1 MRLAAYTTT
10 GFGLL
15 GAFLDSVGYWCIF
28 VFTNVLDGLAE
39 RLDIEESYIFFGAL
53 LACAIF
59 GSILSIGIAL
69 IRARR

>member
-1 MRLAAYTTT
+1 MRVAGYAPSVFVA
-10 GFGLL
+10 GGIFGL
-15 GAFLDSVGYWCIF
+15 VGYWCVF

>member
-10 GFGLL
+10 GFIVGGVFGL
-15 GAFLDSVGYWCIF
+15 VGYWCVF